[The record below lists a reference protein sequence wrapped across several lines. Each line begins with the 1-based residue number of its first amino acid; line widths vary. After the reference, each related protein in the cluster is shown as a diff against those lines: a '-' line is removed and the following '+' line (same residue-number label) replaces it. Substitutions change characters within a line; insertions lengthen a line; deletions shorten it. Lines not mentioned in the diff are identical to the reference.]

1 MQPVIGNLLANAS
14 FVTRGTTIHPLPT
27 GFVRQSHGIN
37 GVRDRRMRRGARLRV
52 AVQHVSAPAIMIS
65 QIVWIAVGSAVGGVT
80 RFGLSVFAAQRWGEN
95 FPWGTLIINV
105 TGSFLIGFFAT
116 LTQPDGRLTVGGTTR
131 QFVMTGILGG
141 YTTYSSFSW
150 QTLVLAQQGEW
161 LRAGSYATGTF
172 VLCFVAV
179 WLGYA
184 CAAWLNPIK
193 GS

>member
-1 MQPVIGNLLANAS
+1 MLQ
-14 FVTRGTTIHPLPT
+14 
-27 GFVRQSHGIN
+27 
-37 GVRDRRMRRGARLRV
+37 GARRPLGTPDV
-52 AVQHVSAPAIMIS
+52 NGPGTMIS
-65 QIVWIAVGSAVGGVT
+65 QIVWFAAGSALGGVT
-80 RFGLSVFAAQRWGEN
+80 RFGLSVFAAHRWGEN

-116 LTQPDGRLTVGGTTR
+116 LTQPDGRFMVGGTTR

-141 YTTYSSFSW
+141 YTTYSSFSL

-172 VLCFVAV
+172 VLCFIAV

-184 CAAWLNPIK
+184 CAAWLNPMK

>member
-1 MQPVIGNLLANAS
+1 M
-14 FVTRGTTIHPLPT
+14 
-27 GFVRQSHGIN
+27 RQ
-37 GVRDRRMRRGARLRV
+37 GARRLLGARDV
-52 AVQHVSAPAIMIS
+52 TGSETMIAH
-65 QIVWIAVGSAVGGVT
+65 IIWIAVGSALGGVT

-116 LTQPDGRLTVGGTTR
+116 LTQPDGRFMVGGTTR

-172 VLCFVAV
+172 VLCFIAV

-184 CAAWLNPIK
+184 CAAWLNPVK